1 MLRVLRKTDE
11 NHPEIQKYEEERE
24 KRASDY
30 IGNARSEHEHA
41 MTHEAK
47 LMEQELK
54 LKHEVLQIAQYPN
67 IRIFDTWSAISD
79 VRTWW
84 QTFET
89 NLNHLRLQELE
100 ELNHQQSTTE
110 KALGTVVISH
120 LSETEKVVRS
130 DLVPL
135 ESFITRAKIEE
146 AIRTLQSK
154 LDTLESIDWAT
165 ENASAVPMRDFRYTL
180 ARMANLLTVFKR
192 DTILNQF
199 SQVLPVPREAKV
211 AATAEQVG
219 TDITIDN
226 ILLEESLGF
235 SKPRDADDPAILEG
249 ASSHA
254 EFLPADSWIG
264 RVKGYAFFNGE
275 LGLGYY
281 IDKKLEAAHETPIK
295 YLINQCA
302 TKILHELQQRCK
314 VLSKT
319 ISAENEHVLKK
330 CHMDAVEAR
339 FKVTSK
345 ILEFLRLL
353 RDRHTSSATVRL
365 KKSILNDIEV
375 DVEKAATEYPI
386 KNLKQIDKLLKK
398 VEEYKETAQDL
409 QHKKAFMAN
418 RLNEVDGNSS
428 VTIKK
433 DESDA
438 MKKETIVHEDSFG
451 PAKVETKSPGVE
463 CPVCMADV
471 DGDLCLWSSCGHA
484 FCRECSDHL
493 FRGTKSAVC
502 PICRAKCSH
511 RHVLRVAAHTRNRH
525 GSPDNDLDPT
535 AAEDPIISTVSTNS
549 DWSIKISALVRRLL
563 ALKISAPHEKSLVF
577 SQFTGALKVVSLAL
591 KAHEIPHVHLY
602 GRSKVIVELVKQRAI
617 GINI

>member
-1 MLRVLRKTDE
+1 
-11 NHPEIQKYEEERE
+11 
-24 KRASDY
+24 
-30 IGNARSEHEHA
+30 
-41 MTHEAK
+41 
-47 LMEQELK
+47 
-54 LKHEVLQIAQYPN
+54 
-67 IRIFDTWSAISD
+67 
-79 VRTWW
+79 
-84 QTFET
+84 
-89 NLNHLRLQELE
+89 
-100 ELNHQQSTTE
+100 
-110 KALGTVVISH
+110 
-120 LSETEKVVRS
+120 
-130 DLVPL
+130 
-135 ESFITRAKIEE
+135 
-146 AIRTLQSK
+146 
-154 LDTLESIDWAT
+154 
-165 ENASAVPMRDFRYTL
+165 
-180 ARMANLLTVFKR
+180 
-192 DTILNQF
+192 
-199 SQVLPVPREAKV
+199 VLPVPREAKV
-211 AATAEQVG
+211 AATAEQIG

-319 ISAENEHVLKK
+319 ISAENEHFLKK

-398 VEEYKETAQDL
+398 VEEYKEAAQDL

-418 RLNEVDGNSS
+418 RLNEVDGNAS

-438 MKKETIVHEDSFG
+438 MKKESIVQEDSFG

-577 SQFTGALKVVSLAL
+577 SQFTDALKVVSLAL

-602 GRSKVIVELVKQRAI
+602 GRSKDAGHAIQSFRENEDIKVFLIAQKAGAQGLTLVRANHVFLLEPSIDPAIEQQAISRVHRIGQQRDVHIVRLIVGGTIEEQVLHLQKKRQDLFSEEQQDHSMNDTHSSSAGEEEDNLLGQGDEEAATTLAGNVSSETLRQHEIDSLLNAVLRAPQ
-617 GINI
+617 